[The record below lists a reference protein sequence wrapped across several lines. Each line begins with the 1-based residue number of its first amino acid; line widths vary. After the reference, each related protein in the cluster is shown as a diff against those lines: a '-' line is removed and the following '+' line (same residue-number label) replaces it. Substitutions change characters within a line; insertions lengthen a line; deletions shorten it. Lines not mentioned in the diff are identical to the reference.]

1 MRDQNKGGCFLRLDV
16 VNLENKRFNIFIPK
30 GRRAKGGWAS
40 MLETLRRLGFAN
52 GGEEIQKEET
62 LRLKPSM
69 EKTFAEVVKMPRG
82 KERAIIRVEV
92 KKKELC

>member
-1 MRDQNKGGCFLRLDV
+1 
-16 VNLENKRFNIFIPK
+16 
-30 GRRAKGGWAS
+30 

-62 LRLKPSM
+62 LRLKPNM
-69 EKTFAEVVKMPRG
+69 EKTFAEVVKMQRG

>member
-1 MRDQNKGGCFLRLDV
+1 
-16 VNLENKRFNIFIPK
+16 
-30 GRRAKGGWAS
+30 